1 MTKKIGDSQNT
12 LEKQA
17 MQTLLEWLAH
27 GHAKPGQALPLREF
41 SSKFGMSRTPLRA
54 AAGRLHEQGLLDYD
68 PRAGFTVT
76 IPTRSDLMEFFD
88 LREMVEVHG
97 ARKVLRS
104 QLPLPNDLDS
114 IIAEARDIAPKIVED
129 PSLHNRFW
137 RLDVRFHRTLL
148 SLADNSRLLEMW
160 DQLLVN
166 IRVYQLGRSAPLTHD
181 RFELTVNEHQTILE
195 AFTTFDEEKTIGLLT
210 SHIRRIRDRTIAAAL
225 ESFDAPDEPE
235 WLKHIGPPNKGH

>member
-1 MTKKIGDSQNT
+1 MTKQISDSQDT

-76 IPTRSDLMEFFD
+76 IPTKSDLTEFFD
-88 LREMVEVHG
+88 LREMAEVHG
-97 ARKVLRS
+97 ARKIIRS
-104 QLPLPNDLDS
+104 RLPLPSELDT
-114 IIAEARDIAPKIVED
+114 IIAEARDLAPKIVAD
-129 PSLHNRFW
+129 PTLHNRFW

-148 SLADNSRLLEMW
+148 SLANNSRLLELW

-166 IRVYQLGRSAPLTHD
+166 IRVYQLGRTAPLSND
-181 RFELTVNEHQTILE
+181 RFTLTVNEHQAILE
-195 AFTTFDEEKTIGLLT
+195 AFKTHDEEKTVQLLIQ
-210 SHIRRIRDRTIAAAL
+210 SYSPH
-225 ESFDAPDEPE
+225 S
-235 WLKHIGPPNKGH
+235 